1 MAPRPGPSP
10 PPSSFVDEILDD
22 LLPERLDWQQVVR
35 NYPLPALAVA
45 ALGGY
50 WLGRHRG
57 KAVLA
62 AVSAFAA
69 AAVSEQVN
77 ELLGDQVL

>member
-1 MAPRPGPSP
+1 MALAPVPAPSLADK
-10 PPSSFVDEILDD
+10 VIDD
-22 LLPERLDWQQVVR
+22 LLPERLDWQRLVR

-57 KAVLA
+57 KVVVA
-62 AVSAFAA
+62 ALSAFAA
-69 AAVSEQVN
+69 TAVSEQVN
-77 ELLGDQVL
+77 EMLGDEVL